1 MLLGMRTESRLSILF
16 QDATGTAT
24 KESQNVKPT
33 QQIHVKG
40 TTPLISPRD
49 LLEQIPMTEAANR
62 TVVQGR
68 DELIRVL
75 SGEDPRVLAVV
86 GPCSI
91 HDEKAALEYAEKL
104 QRLSEKV
111 KSTLLIIM
119 RVYFEKPRT
128 IIGWKG
134 LINDP
139 GLDGSFDIETGLRRA
154 RNLLLRIGEMGLP
167 AATEMLEPITPQY
180 VADLVTWAAIGAR
193 TTESQTHRQMA
204 SGLSMPVGYKNGT
217 DGNLEIA
224 IQAMQAAQHAH
235 SFLGIDQDGRT
246 CVIHTTGNPYGHVI
260 LRGGRSG
267 PNYDAANVKS
277 AADALIAAKLP
288 PYLMVDCSH
297 ANSDKDYTKQATV
310 WRDAVAQR
318 AAGNRYIA
326 GLMLESHLFP
336 GNQKLTADL
345 AKLQYGV
352 SITDGCIS
360 WEQTEELMLDAHKE
374 LSKVI

>member
-1 MLLGMRTESRLSILF
+1 M
-16 QDATGTAT
+16 
-24 KESQNVKPT
+24 
-33 QQIHVKG
+33 
-40 TTPLISPRD
+40 ISPRD
-49 LLEQIPMTEAANR
+49 LLQQIPMSVAANK
-62 TVVQGR
+62 TVVNGR
-68 DELIRVL
+68 DELVKVL
-75 SGEDPRVLAVV
+75 AGEDPRLLAVV

-104 QRLSEKV
+104 QAVSEQI
-111 KSTLLIIM
+111 KSTTLVIM

-128 IIGWKG
+128 VMGWKG

-154 RNLLLRIGEMGLP
+154 RELLLKINEMGMP

-224 IQAMQAAQHAH
+224 IQAMQAARSAH
-235 SFLGIDQDGRT
+235 SFLGIDMDGRT
-246 CVIHTTGNPYGHVI
+246 CVIHTTGNPYGHLI

-267 PNYDAANVKS
+267 PNYDAQNVKA
-277 AADALIAAKLP
+277 AADALSAAKLP

-297 ANSDKDYTKQATV
+297 ANSDKDYTKQAAV

-318 AAGNRYIA
+318 AAGNKHIV
-326 GLMLESHLFP
+326 GLMLESNLVA
-336 GNQKLTADL
+336 GSQKLTSDL
-345 AKLQYGV
+345 SQLKYGI
-352 SITDGCIS
+352 SITDGCIG
-360 WEQTEELMLDAHKE
+360 WEQTEELLRDAHAALKR
-374 LSKVI
+374 